1 MANQKGKLF
10 DDGVWR
16 YYDQQQHKW
25 ITQEVIN
32 AKQKAE
38 GFSNVLIAIGGGA

>member
-16 YYDQQQHKW
+16 YYDQQQHNW
-25 ITQEVIN
+25 LTQEEIN